1 MRSLFFALSVSFLS
15 FTAHASLIES
25 NIVDNF
31 ANGDFMSVPGQNKGN
46 YEVRD
51 IGGGLLNLSS
61 EAWTYISIEDLFGLK
76 SLNFDNGSHYTFN
89 FEMRIKTGN
98 NKPGGPSEIGGFMLA
113 NDNVNN
119 IGAAESIYALNL
131 SGTQNWGD
139 KTFKYD
145 FDNLTANDSPTWQS
159 FSIDLEDFFS
169 GDYEY
174 LVFIND
180 CDASNCSN
188 TTQFRNMSVQVP
200 EPQTLALL
208 ALSLFGLRRLR
219 K

>member
-1 MRSLFFALSVSFLS
+1 MRSLFFVLSVSVLS

-25 NIVDNF
+25 NIVENF
-31 ANGDFMSVPGQNKGN
+31 ANGDFISVPGQNKGN
-46 YEVRD
+46 YEVRE
-51 IGGGLLNLSS
+51 ISGGLLNLGS
-61 EAWTYISIEDLFGLK
+61 EAWTYISLEDLFGLK

-98 NKPGGPSEIGGFMLA
+98 NKVSGPSEIGGFMLA
-113 NDNVNN
+113 NENVNS
-119 IGAAESIYALNL
+119 IGGEEGVYALNL
-131 SGTQNWGD
+131 SGTQNWGN
-139 KTFKYD
+139 KTFQYD
-145 FDNLTANDSPTWQS
+145 FANVTANDSPTWQS
-159 FSIDLEDFFS
+159 FTIDLEDFFS
-169 GDYEY
+169 GDYQY

-180 CDASNCSN
+180 CDDSDCSN